1 MVGDRR
7 HIRIA
12 MALLVIHAVLL
23 TIFVFYRIADVNDE
37 GFYLSAAREVALGRK
52 LYSDFFYPQMPYL
65 PFILSPFAGHGMSTI
80 YMSRLATA
88 AAAMVTACLFWL
100 SLYRVTADRRV
111 IIALLTFYVFSGLV
125 LTWHSVAKTFGWAD
139 LFLLASFYFFVK
151 FKAGAA
157 SFYLLLAAAS
167 VALAVNV
174 RLTVLP
180 LAILLPAAAMV
191 GAGVKRWKNA
201 GLATTAMAVASIPM
215 LVILVRD
222 SRRFIFD
229 NFGYHLIRVPF
240 GGYGAIMLQKLTTLA
255 RLLINPQTIVLG
267 VIVGAVVVLWWKNRR
282 QGRRSLGEVLATP
295 RGLAGAV
302 ALTIVVMALV
312 PNPVHQQYF
321 VQAVP
326 FLLLAC
332 PAGAEYYVSSS
343 AGRRGGLFRRGWMP
357 IFIGVYILGFFT
369 YAAIFVGAVR
379 AQDSHCVLSRVTQI
393 GDYLKNVP
401 GDDRVYA
408 EHPIYAIAADKRIIP
423 GTEFLGIVY
432 RISLS
437 DDDKRYYHLPL
448 AADLR
453 DMLERREAS
462 ALVVLNYPEPVLADA
477 VDANYHLDYTVDR
490 IKVYRRN

>member
-1 MVGDRR
+1 MIGDRR
-7 HIRIA
+7 HRRIA
-12 MALLVIHAVLL
+12 VVLLVIHAALL
-23 TIFVFYRIADVNDE
+23 AIFVFYRIADVNDE
-37 GFYLSAAREVALGRK
+37 GFYLSAAREVASGRMI
-52 LYSDFFYPQMPYL
+52 YSDFFYPQMPYL
-65 PFILSPFAGHGMSTI
+65 PYILSPFAGHGMTTI

-88 AAAMVTACLFWL
+88 AAAMATACLFWL
-100 SLYRVTADRRV
+100 LLYRVTADRRV
-111 IIALLTFYVFSGLV
+111 ILVLLVFYVISGLV

-139 LFLLASFYFFVK
+139 LFLMASFYFFVK

-157 SFYLLLAAAS
+157 SFYLILAAAS
-167 VALAVNV
+167 VALAVHV

-180 LAILLPAAAMV
+180 LAILFLAATMV
-191 GAGVKRWKNA
+191 GAGTKRWKNA
-201 GLATTAMAVASIPM
+201 GLAAAAMAVASIPM
-215 LVILVRD
+215 LVILARD

-240 GGYGAIMLQKLTTLA
+240 DGYGAIVLQKLTTLA
-255 RLLINPQTIVLG
+255 RLLLNPQTIVLG
-267 VIVGAVVVLWWKNRR
+267 VIVGTVVVLWWKNGRQDRR
-282 QGRRSLGEVLATP
+282 TLRAVLTTP

-302 ALTIVVMALV
+302 AVTIVIMALV

-343 AGRRGGLFRRGWMP
+343 ARRRTGFFQRGWMP
-357 IFIGVYILGFFT
+357 VFIGVYILGFFA

-379 AQDSHCVLSRVTQI
+379 AQDSHCTLSRVTQI
-393 GDYLKNVP
+393 GDYLRNIP
-401 GDDRVYA
+401 GDDRIYA

-448 AADLR
+448 AADLW